1 MDSVGLR
8 LVVVLVICTNS
19 SPVLTSDRLSRLP
32 VALSRRNVLWIVFN
46 VMMFEEAEQ
55 TVVIRWISQWTRKSA
70 DRNMTDDR
78 RSKSSSIFVFSYFL
92 D

>member
-70 DRNMTDDR
+70 DRNMTEMTEDR
-78 RSKSSSIFVFSYFL
+78 KVSM
-92 D
+92 

>member
-70 DRNMTDDR
+70 DRNMTEMTEDR
-78 RSKSSSIFVFSYFL
+78 KVQVFSYFL
-92 D
+92 IF